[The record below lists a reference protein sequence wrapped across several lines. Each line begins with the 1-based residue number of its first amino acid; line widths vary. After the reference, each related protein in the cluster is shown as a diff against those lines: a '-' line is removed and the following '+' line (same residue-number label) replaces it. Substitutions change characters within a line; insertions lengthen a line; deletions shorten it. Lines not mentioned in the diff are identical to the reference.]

1 MTIGFI
7 LNGEDVVV
15 RTNPE
20 NRLID
25 ILRGT
30 FSLLGTKPG
39 CYSGYC
45 GSCSV
50 IFNGDI
56 VKSCL
61 IPAFKI
67 RGCEIITIEG
77 LSQTD
82 EYHDIISGYSDSG
95 IENCGYCNNA
105 KILTTEALLGRNL
118 RPTKE
123 DILRAFGGIKCRCT
137 DPESLLRGV
146 MTVAEYR
153 RLRTNGRSA

>member
-20 NRLID
+20 NRLVNL
-25 ILRGT
+25 LRGT

-39 CYSGYC
+39 CYCGYC

-50 IFNGDI
+50 ILNGDV

-67 RGCEIITIEG
+67 HGSEIITIEG

-82 EYHDIISGYSDSG
+82 EYHDIVSGYADSG
-95 IENCGYCNNA
+95 ITNCGFCDTA
-105 KILTTEALLGRNL
+105 KILTTEALLGKNL
-118 RPTKE
+118 RPSRD
-123 DILRAFGGIKCRCT
+123 DILSAFGGIKCRCT
-137 DPESLLRGV
+137 DPESLVRGV
-146 MTVAEYR
+146 MKVSEYR